1 MTHALVLAHQPIPV
15 GLMGL
20 ALDEVIGTEIRR
32 ACATSLEGR
41 WQGPSVIQLIRAAHS
56 HPRSRAVAA
65 ASVRLRA
72 PNLAIADER

>member
-1 MTHALVLAHQPIPV
+1 M
-15 GLMGL
+15 
-20 ALDEVIGTEIRR
+20 DVIHERCAGIDISKADVKVCVRLPGPGRR
-32 ACATSLEGR
+32 RHRPRVSS
-41 WQGPSVIQLIRAAHS
+41 SVIQLIRAAHS

>member
-1 MTHALVLAHQPIPV
+1 MLGGGSSFGSRPRHHDDRCRTLAGGSSRDAPRVSSAVMQ
-15 GLMGL
+15 LM
-20 ALDEVIGTEIRR
+20 
-32 ACATSLEGR
+32 
-41 WQGPSVIQLIRAAHS
+41 RAAHS